1 MNVHMFQK
9 ASHVTCIQ
17 IQMSTDFNTT
27 QQLTILSDK
36 TGQLLDGSCFLC
48 QLNKGGLLRN

>member
-17 IQMSTDFNTT
+17 VQMSTEFNTT
-27 QQLTILSDK
+27 QQSIIPTIP
-36 TGQLLDGSCFLC
+36 QL
-48 QLNKGGLLRN
+48 